1 MVVSTDGVGLGRVQR
16 LHNLREVWPSEGG
29 HFTPWLANNIEVLS
43 ETIGLPLTVVQHEVP
58 VVDFRLA
65 IHAVDPD
72 GRAVIIE
79 NQLEPSDHAH
89 LGQLLLYA
97 SGLEASTVIWITTRI
112 REEHRSAL
120 TWLNDHTDSNV
131 RVFGIEV
138 GVVQIGQSV
147 QAPVFDVVVEPND
160 WSKAAKRS
168 MSAPTAQRNQARM
181 LFFERVADLLASEY
195 PKIRMPRTQVNN
207 WCSFAAGPF
216 GYFALSFARQG
227 YRVEVYL
234 DTGERE
240 STKRLYEE
248 LYSRRAKLQTEL
260 GFELVWD
267 RLEVNRGSRIACYL
281 AAFDLATSDPQTKE
295 SAAHWSKDRIIAM
308 HRVLDPE
315 LRRLTAQ
322 LRPVDS
328 VSSVN
333 GDLSDAS

>member
-1 MVVSTDGVGLGRVQR
+1 MAD
-16 LHNLREVWPSEGG
+16 
-29 HFTPWLANNIEVLS
+29 NIEVLS
-43 ETIGLPLTVVQHEVP
+43 AAIGLPLTLVQREVP
-58 VVDFRLA
+58 IGDFRLD

-72 GRAVIIE
+72 GKAVIIE

-97 SGLEASTVIWITTRI
+97 SGLGASTVVWITARI
-112 REEHRSAL
+112 RQEHRSAL
-120 TWLNDHTDSNV
+120 NWLNDRTDSDV

-147 QAPVFDVVVEPND
+147 KAPVLDVVVEPNE
-160 WSKAAKRS
+160 WAKAAKRS
-168 MSAPTAQRNQARM
+168 TSAPTTQRNQARM

-195 PKIRMPRTQVNN
+195 PKIRVPRTQVSN

-216 GYFALSFARQG
+216 GYYALSFARLG
-227 YRVEVYL
+227 YRVEVFL
-234 DTGERE
+234 DSGERE
-240 STKRLYEE
+240 STKRLFDD
-248 LYSRRAKLQTEL
+248 LYSRRAKLHTEL

-267 RLEVNRGSRIACYL
+267 RLEANRGSRVACYL
-281 AAFDLATSDPQTKE
+281 AAFDLVSSDAQTRE

-315 LRRLTAQ
+315 LRRITAQ
-322 LRPVDS
+322 IRSLDT